1 MTFGEYVRH
10 CRLGDG
16 LQLTAV
22 ARKVG
27 ISKQM
32 LSQMERN
39 IKPPLL
45 PKWWHKLDL
54 AVPSSAFDALKRRYM
69 VPCVHCAGAGKV
81 MPNVVYS
88 A

>member
-16 LQLTAV
+16 LGLNAV
-22 ARKVG
+22 ARSVG

-45 PKWWHKLDL
+45 PT
-54 AVPSSAFDALKRRYM
+54 SSRWAFRLSRLT
-69 VPCVHCAGAGKV
+69 
-81 MPNVVYS
+81 S
-88 A
+88 